1 MVWFPLSVGAESLLL
16 LGDGF
21 LRSVRDCVVETL
33 LIVAS
38 WWLGALRL
46 VGWFRLVLLKL
57 GSGVWTHD
65 SRASKLTVQFNW
77 VSSYLRRAAYA
88 YALSEASLR
97 LRRLLRFLPAV

>member
-1 MVWFPLSVGAESLLL
+1 MLL

-88 YALSEASLR
+88 YAYALSEASLR